1 MHQAFYRKWRPQV
14 FDDVCGQEHITS
26 VLRYEVEH
34 GAFSHAYL
42 FCGSRGTGK
51 TTCAKILAKAVNC
64 ESPINGSPCGIC
76 ASCQAIDSGA
86 ATDVLEMDA
95 ASNNGVD
102 NIRDIRDEVVYAP
115 SSLKKRVYIID
126 EVHMLS
132 VSAFNALLKTLEEP
146 PEHVV
151 FILATTELQKLP
163 ATIISRCQRFDF
175 RRITTDVLTER
186 LRYIADREQLS
197 LDPEA
202 ARMLAKLAQGGMR
215 DAISLLELCSS
226 SSREITPKTVVETVG
241 ITGRDSMINT
251 VLAIANRDYEAIFEQ
266 IDEVVQSSKDLKVFW
281 QNLIFFYR
289 DLLVVKS
296 TANAA
301 RYLDLTDVETEQI
314 TALAAKFKKETL
326 LYHCKLLDEALFSIQ
341 RANEVKRV
349 IAELTLIRMCDE
361 TLDQSN
367 EALLSRIAKLEDAVA
382 IGAFPTRETPKSENN
397 VESARKTEK
406 KEPVKT
412 TEAKT
417 EEPKAA
423 PASTTQKRVLRP
435 LRSWM
440 EAVERLGASD
450 AMLSSFCRAASA
462 YTTEDEKIL
471 IRFTSEFALNMA
483 KINGGEDKLRG
494 ALSVALRRE
503 IPSSALLL
511 EVQANAEKS
520 ALDEIIEAAN
530 EL

>member
-1 MHQAFYRKWRPQV
+1 
-14 FDDVCGQEHITS
+14 
-26 VLRYEVEH
+26 
-34 GAFSHAYL
+34 
-42 FCGSRGTGK
+42 
-51 TTCAKILAKAVNC
+51 
-64 ESPINGSPCGIC
+64 
-76 ASCQAIDSGA
+76 
-86 ATDVLEMDA
+86 
-95 ASNNGVD
+95 
-102 NIRDIRDEVVYAP
+102 
-115 SSLKKRVYIID
+115 
-126 EVHMLS
+126 
-132 VSAFNALLKTLEEP
+132 
-146 PEHVV
+146 
-151 FILATTELQKLP
+151 
-163 ATIISRCQRFDF
+163 
-175 RRITTDVLTER
+175 
-186 LRYIADREQLS
+186 
-197 LDPEA
+197 
-202 ARMLAKLAQGGMR
+202 MLAKLAQGGMR

-251 VLAIANRDYEAIFEQ
+251 VLAIVNRDYEAIFAQ

-281 QNLIFFYR
+281 QNLISFYR

-301 RYLDLTDVETEQI
+301 RYLDLTDIETRQI
-314 TALAAKFKKETL
+314 TELAAKFKKETL

-349 IAELTLIRMCDE
+349 IAELTLVRMCDE
-361 TLDQSN
+361 TLDESN

-382 IGAFPTRETPKSENN
+382 LGSFAARELPKNENN
-397 VESARKTEK
+397 AESARKTEQN
-406 KEPVKT
+406 EPVKVV
-412 TEAKT
+412 EAKK

-423 PASTTQKRVLRP
+423 PQNAPQKRVLRP
-435 LRSWM
+435 LRNWM
-440 EAVERLGASD
+440 EAVERLGTSD

-462 YTTEDEKIL
+462 YTTEDERIL

-503 IPSSALLL
+503 IPSSALIL
-511 EVQANAEKS
+511 EVQAANQKS